1 MEAARAVVRHIH
13 TSPRRAR
20 QVVDLIRGKKAEEAL
35 SILSYT
41 PRAAAR
47 ITEKLLRSAIAN
59 AGQNERVDV
68 DSLMV
73 SRAWVDGGPVMKRFL
88 PRARGRATPIRKRT
102 SHITLVLSA
111 QEKLVGAR
119 VSARRGLRRR
129 SSGAGASR

>member
-1 MEAARAVVRHIH
+1 MEAAKAVIRYIH

-35 SILSYT
+35 AILSYT

-47 ITEKLLRSAIAN
+47 IVEKLLKSAIAN
-59 AGQNERVDV
+59 AGQNERIDV
-68 DSLMV
+68 DSLV
-73 SRAWVDGGPVMKRFL
+73 VARAWVDGGPMIKRFL

-111 QEKLVGAR
+111 QERPVGGRGA
-119 VSARRGLRRR
+119 AAGGLRRR
-129 SSGAGASR
+129 SSGARG